1 MTLFLRAPLF
11 LIERRRFDPLKS
23 KGVVKSTSASD
34 VCNPALVVP
43 YDRDV

>member
-1 MTLFLRAPLF
+1 MTLFSRALLF
-11 LIERRRFDPLKS
+11 SIERRRFGLLKS

-34 VCNPALVVP
+34 VCNPALVLP